1 MRRSSVVVGMLCL
14 VLFMAV
20 GLSADMKSRQKTQIK
35 IEGMLGKVAGMFGGK
50 AMKEG
55 VVNTIAVSGD
65 RMMTV
70 TDQSG
75 ELIDLAAEKVYK
87 IDFKGKSYKVQT
99 FAEIRQEWEEAKAKA
114 KEQAAGAKEPA
125 DQQPSGEPQYEVDFS
140 IDKSAERKTINGY
153 DCQLFIMT
161 IAMRQK
167 GRKLDDG
174 GGMVM
179 TSDMWMGP
187 KIPAMQEQ
195 MAFQQRYLK
204 KLFGTDAETMA
215 RDLAQA
221 MAMYPQMKTGME
233 RMKKESAKL
242 DGTAILT
249 TTKMESVVTAE
260 QAQARADQQKSGG
273 GGIGGLPGGLGGM
286 FGKKK
291 KTEEAPKEGQPP
303 AGGPSNRSTILTTT
317 TELLGVETSVVAAD
331 VELPAGF
338 KQK

>member
-1 MRRSSVVVGMLCL
+1 MLCL

-35 IEGMLGKVAGMFGGK
+35 IEGMLGKMAGMFGGK

-55 VVNTIAVSGD
+55 IVNTVAVSGD

-75 ELIDLAAEKVYK
+75 ELVDLAAEKVYK
-87 IDFKGKSYKVQT
+87 IDFKGKSYRVQT
-99 FAEIRQEWEEAKAKA
+99 FAEIRQEWEDAKAKA
-114 KEQAAGAKEPA
+114 KEQAAGAKEQA
-125 DQQPSGEPQYEVDFS
+125 DQQPSGEPQYEIDFS

-167 GRKLDDG
+167 GKKLEDG

-195 MAFQQRYLK
+195 LAFQQRYLK

-221 MAMYPQMKTGME
+221 MAVYPQMKTGME
-233 RMKKESAKL
+233 RMKKESAKI
-242 DGTAILT
+242 DGTPILT
-249 TTKMESVVTAE
+249 TMKVESVVTAE
-260 QAQARADQQKSGG
+260 QAKAREDEKKSGG
-273 GGIGGLPGGLGGM
+273 GGLGLPGGLGGM

-291 KTEEAPKEGQPP
+291 KAEEAPKEGQTA

-317 TELLGVETSVVAAD
+317 TELLGVETSVAAAD

>member
-1 MRRSSVVVGMLCL
+1 MLCL

-20 GLSADMKSRQKTQIK
+20 GLSADMKSRRKTQIK
-35 IEGMLGKVAGMFGGK
+35 FEGVTGRVAGMLGGK

-55 VVNTIAVSGD
+55 VINTVAISGD
-65 RMMTV
+65 RRMTIN
-70 TDQSG
+70 DQSG

-99 FAEIRQEWEEAKAKA
+99 FAEIRKEWEEDQAKM
-114 KEQAAGAKEPA
+114 KEQVAGAKEPA
-125 DQQPSGEPQYEVDFS
+125 DQPKAGEPQYEVDFS
-140 IDKSAERKTINGY
+140 LKKTGERKSINGY
-153 DCQLFIMT
+153 DCQQVIMT
-161 IAMRQK
+161 IAMRPK
-167 GRKLDDG
+167 GKKLEDG
-174 GGMVM
+174 GGAVM
-179 TSDMWMGP
+179 TTDLWMGP

-195 MAFQQRYLK
+195 WAFEQRYLK
-204 KLFGTDAETMA
+204 KLFGTDTETMK
-215 RDLAQA
+215 
-221 MAMYPQMKTGME
+221 PGME
-233 RMKKESAKL
+233 RMNKETAKL

-291 KTEEAPKEGQPP
+291 KTEEAPKEGPPP
-303 AGGPSNRSTILTTT
+303 AGGPSNRSTILTTM
-317 TELLGVETSVVAAD
+317 TELLGVETAVAAAD

>member
-1 MRRSSVVVGMLCL
+1 MRRTSVVVGMLCL

-55 VVNTIAVSGD
+55 VVNTVAVSGD

-75 ELIDLAAEKVYK
+75 ELVDLAAEKVYK

-125 DQQPSGEPQYEVDFS
+125 DQQASGEPQYDIDFS

-153 DCQLFIMT
+153 DCQLYIMT

-167 GRKLDDG
+167 GKKLDDG

-195 MAFQQRYLK
+195 LAFQQRYLK

-233 RMKKESAKL
+233 RMKKEGAKL

-249 TTKMESVVTAE
+249 TMKMESVMSPD
-260 QAQARADQQKSGG
+260 QAKAREDEKKSGG
-273 GGIGGLPGGLGGM
+273 GGLGLPGGLGGM

-291 KTEEAPKEGQPP
+291 KAEEAPKEGPPP
-303 AGGPSNRSTILTTT
+303 AGGPRNRSTILTTM
-317 TELLGVETSVVAAD
+317 TELLGVETSVAAAD

>member
-35 IEGMLGKVAGMFGGK
+35 IEGMLGKMAGMFGGK

-55 VVNTIAVSGD
+55 IVNTVAVSGD

-75 ELIDLAAEKVYK
+75 ELVDLAAEKVYK
-87 IDFKGKSYKVQT
+87 IDFKGKSYRVQT
-99 FAEIRQEWEEAKAKA
+99 FAEIRQEWEDAKAKA
-114 KEQAAGAKEPA
+114 KEQAAGAKEQA
-125 DQQPSGEPQYEVDFS
+125 DQQPSGEPQYEIDFS

-167 GRKLDDG
+167 GKKLEDG

-195 MAFQQRYLK
+195 LAFQQRYLM

-221 MAMYPQMKTGME
+221 MAVYPQMKTGME
-233 RMKKESAKL
+233 RMKKESAKI
-242 DGTAILT
+242 DGTPILT
-249 TTKMESVVTAE
+249 TMKVESVVTAE
-260 QAQARADQQKSGG
+260 QAKAREDEKKSGG
-273 GGIGGLPGGLGGM
+273 GGLGLPGGLGGM

-291 KTEEAPKEGQPP
+291 KAEEAPKEGQTA

-317 TELLGVETSVVAAD
+317 TELLGVETSVAAAD

>member
-1 MRRSSVVVGMLCL
+1 MLCL

-50 AMKEG
+50 SMKEG
-55 VVNTIAVSGD
+55 VVNTVAVSGD

-75 ELIDLAAEKVYK
+75 ELVDLAAEKVYK

-125 DQQPSGEPQYEVDFS
+125 DQQASGEPQYDIDFS

-153 DCQLFIMT
+153 DCQLYIMT

-167 GRKLDDG
+167 GKKLDDG

-195 MAFQQRYLK
+195 LAFQQRYLK

-233 RMKKESAKL
+233 RMKKEGAKL

-249 TTKMESVVTAE
+249 TMKMESVMSPD
-260 QAQARADQQKSGG
+260 QAKAREDEKKSGG
-273 GGIGGLPGGLGGM
+273 GGLGLPGGLGGM

-291 KTEEAPKEGQPP
+291 KAEEAPKEGPPP
-303 AGGPSNRSTILTTT
+303 AGGPRNRSTILTTM
-317 TELLGVETSVVAAD
+317 TELLGVETSVAAAD

>member
-35 IEGMLGKVAGMFGGK
+35 IEGMLGKMAGMFGGK

-55 VVNTIAVSGD
+55 IVNTVAVSGD

-75 ELIDLAAEKVYK
+75 ELVDLAAEKVYK
-87 IDFKGKSYKVQT
+87 IDFKGKSYRVQT
-99 FAEIRQEWEEAKAKA
+99 FAEIRQEWEDAKAKA
-114 KEQAAGAKEPA
+114 KEQAAGAKEQA
-125 DQQPSGEPQYEVDFS
+125 DQQPSGEPQYEIDFS

-167 GRKLDDG
+167 GKKLEDG

-195 MAFQQRYLK
+195 LAFQQRYLK

-221 MAMYPQMKTGME
+221 MAVYPQMKTGME
-233 RMKKESAKL
+233 RMKKESAKI
-242 DGTAILT
+242 DGTPILT
-249 TTKMESVVTAE
+249 TMKVESVVTAE
-260 QAQARADQQKSGG
+260 QAKAREDEKKSGG
-273 GGIGGLPGGLGGM
+273 GGLGLPGGLGGM

-291 KTEEAPKEGQPP
+291 KAEEAPKEGQTA

-317 TELLGVETSVVAAD
+317 TELLGVETSVAAAD

>member
-1 MRRSSVVVGMLCL
+1 MLCL

-50 AMKEG
+50 SMKEG
-55 VVNTIAVSGD
+55 VVNTVAVSGD

-75 ELIDLAAEKVYK
+75 ELVDLAAEKVYK

-114 KEQAAGAKEPA
+114 KEQAAEAKEQA
-125 DQQPSGEPQYEVDFS
+125 DQQPAGEAQYEVDFS
-140 IDKSAERKTINGY
+140 IDKSADRKTINGY
-153 DCQLFIMT
+153 DCQLFIMA
-161 IAMRQK
+161 IAIRQK
-167 GRKLDDG
+167 GKKLEDG

-195 MAFQQRYLK
+195 LAFEQRYIK
-204 KLFGTDAETMA
+204 KLFGTDTETMA
-215 RDLAQA
+215 RGLAQV
-221 MAMYPQMKTGME
+221 MAMNPQMKPGME
-233 RMKKESAKL
+233 RMKKETAKL

-249 TTKMESVVTAE
+249 TMKMESVMSPD
-260 QAQARADQQKSGG
+260 QAKAREDEKKSSG
-273 GGIGGLPGGLGGM
+273 GGIGGIPGGLGGM
-286 FGKKK
+286 FGRKKK
-291 KTEEAPKEGQPP
+291 AEEAPKEGQPA

-317 TELLGVETSVVAAD
+317 TELLGVETSVAAAD

>member
-114 KEQAAGAKEPA
+114 KEQAAEAKEQA
-125 DQQPSGEPQYEVDFS
+125 DQQPAGEAQYEVDFS
-140 IDKSAERKTINGY
+140 IDKSAERKTING
-153 DCQLFIMT
+153 
-161 IAMRQK
+161 
-167 GRKLDDG
+167 
-174 GGMVM
+174 
-179 TSDMWMGP
+179 
-187 KIPAMQEQ
+187 
-195 MAFQQRYLK
+195 
-204 KLFGTDAETMA
+204 
-215 RDLAQA
+215 
-221 MAMYPQMKTGME
+221 
-233 RMKKESAKL
+233 
-242 DGTAILT
+242 
-249 TTKMESVVTAE
+249 
-260 QAQARADQQKSGG
+260 
-273 GGIGGLPGGLGGM
+273 
-286 FGKKK
+286 
-291 KTEEAPKEGQPP
+291 
-303 AGGPSNRSTILTTT
+303 
-317 TELLGVETSVVAAD
+317 
-331 VELPAGF
+331 
-338 KQK
+338 

>member
-1 MRRSSVVVGMLCL
+1 MRRSPLVVGTLCL
-14 VLFMAV
+14 VLITAI
-20 GLSADMKSRQKTQIK
+20 GLSADVKSRQKTQVK
-35 IEGMLGKVAGMFGGK
+35 LEGMLGRMAGMFGGK

-55 VVNTIAVSGD
+55 TVNTIAISGD

-75 ELIDLAAEKVYK
+75 ELIDLAAERVYK

-99 FAEIRQEWEEAKAKA
+99 FAEIRKDWEEAQAKM
-114 KEQAAGAKEPA
+114 KEQAAEAREKA
-125 DQQPSGEPQYEVDFS
+125 DQQSAGERQYEIDFS

-153 DCQLFIMT
+153 DCQQVIMT

-167 GRKLDDG
+167 GKKLEDG

-179 TSDMWMGP
+179 TSDIWMGP
-187 KIPAMQEQ
+187 KIAAMQEQ
-195 MAFQQRYLK
+195 TAFQERYIK
-204 KLFGTDAETMA
+204 KLFGTDTETMA
-215 RDLAQA
+215 RDFAQV
-221 MAMYPQMKTGME
+221 MAVYPQMQSGMA
-233 RMKKESAKL
+233 RLQKESAKL

-249 TTKMESVVTAE
+249 TTKMESVMTPD

-273 GGIGGLPGGLGGM
+273 GGIGGIPGGLGGM

-291 KTEEAPKEGQPP
+291 KAEEAPKDQPAA
-303 AGGPSNRSTILTTT
+303 AGASNRATIMTTT
-317 TELLGVETSVVAAD
+317 MELLGVETSVAAAD